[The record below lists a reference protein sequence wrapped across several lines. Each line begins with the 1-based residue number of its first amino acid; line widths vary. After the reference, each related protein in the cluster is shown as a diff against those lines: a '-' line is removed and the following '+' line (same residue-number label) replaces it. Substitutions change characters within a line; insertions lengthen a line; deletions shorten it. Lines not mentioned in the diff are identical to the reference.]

1 MYASPLCRKSLSVA
15 KFLFLSS
22 KRAFPDRPALPSF
35 TKGRCSIYMLQ
46 PSGEGEVQVQ
56 VMTAVPQQLLVEG
69 KSGDNHSEAALW
81 WQQDAAGHSGFHWI
95 CSSPTGTPKYH
106 PQAAGTGQAAPILSG
121 ILRSDDTCMT
131 ESFLKPAWLS
141 SALWICLLLPAYFL
155 PLTTSVV
162 LLTLC
167 VM

>member
-15 KFLFLSS
+15 KFSFLSS

-81 WQQDAAGHSGFHWI
+81 WQQDAAGHSG
-95 CSSPTGTPKYH
+95 SSPTGTPKYH
-106 PQAAGTGQAAPILSG
+106 LQAAGTGQAAPVLSG